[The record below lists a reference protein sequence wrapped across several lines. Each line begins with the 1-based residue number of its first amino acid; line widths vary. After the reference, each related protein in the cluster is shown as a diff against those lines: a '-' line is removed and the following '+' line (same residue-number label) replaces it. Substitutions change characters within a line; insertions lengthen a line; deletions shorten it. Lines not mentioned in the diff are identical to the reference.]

1 MKENMF
7 YGASHLIFQKAEE
20 LRNRMTPAEELLW
33 KHIYINEWKLKFR
46 RQHPISNYVV
56 DFYCHAAR
64 LVIELD
70 GDIHDVEEVKI
81 NDEVREQNLKSLGLT
96 VLRFKNEEV
105 FQNKSIV
112 LKTIKDTIEVI
123 QEKKQLMVEK
133 EKLVVI
139 KIGGNIVDN
148 ETVLATFLESF
159 SKIVGGHTS
168 PPSGDGGIK
177 AILVHGGGKVATKIG
192 ESLGIESKYVDG
204 RRITDA
210 ATIDLVTMVYAG
222 LINKKIVARL
232 QSFNCNAIGVTGADA
247 NLIPAQKRD
256 VVQKASPF
264 GGGLEGAIDYG
275 FVGDVKSDKIN
286 AQNWSSL
293 LDHGFTP
300 VVAPITHDGNGQLL
314 NTNADTIAQEVAK
327 AMSGLYEVSLIY
339 SFEKAGVLLDVND
352 ESTLI
357 KQITPSLYE
366 ELKNPPSGGRGA
378 IFAGM
383 IPKLDNAF
391 AALNSGVKKVVIGKA
406 EHLNDLING
415 ESGTSIT
422 NS

>member
-1 MKENMF
+1 MDK
-7 YGASHLIFQKAEE
+7 LI
-20 LRNRMTPAEELLW
+20 
-33 KHIYINEWKLKFR
+33 
-46 RQHPISNYVV
+46 
-56 DFYCHAAR
+56 
-64 LVIELD
+64 
-70 GDIHDVEEVKI
+70 
-81 NDEVREQNLKSLGLT
+81 
-96 VLRFKNEEV
+96 
-105 FQNKSIV
+105 
-112 LKTIKDTIEVI
+112 
-123 QEKKQLMVEK
+123 
-133 EKLVVI
+133 VI
-139 KIGGNIVDN
+139 KIGGNIVDD
-148 ETVLATFLESF
+148 EAKLSSFLQDFASV
-159 SKIVGGHTS
+159 SGPKIL
-168 PPSGDGGIK
+168 I
-177 AILVHGGGKVATKIG
+177 HGGGKVATKIG

-391 AALNSGVKKVVIGKA
+391 TALNSGVKKVVIGKA